1 AVLGQTTDQTSDDQ
15 HLVLLGE
22 DVSVSDIARFDP
34 TQLVAIV
41 CLQGSALSHS
51 AVLARALGIPAVVAT
66 GPIDHI
72 KNEDAVIVDG
82 DLGIVVLSPS
92 QSTQSAYA
100 TIVEA
105 ARSFDESLLADKDL
119 PAVTKDG
126 FRVQLFANT
135 GLLADVSPGIK
146 RGAEGIGLYR
156 SEIPFLAHEAFPTES
171 EQYQVYHTILTAY
184 HPRPVTMR
192 TLDIGSDKQLPYMN
206 IKENNPAL
214 GWRGIRFSL
223 DNRAVLVTQ
232 LRAMLKADIGLG
244 NLQIMLPMITSN
256 AETREVAAVLDSVV
270 TRLQA
275 EGEPVTR
282 PDLGIMV
289 EVPGVIPLLR
299 GQKEWIDFISIGTND
314 LTQYLL
320 AVDRTNPRVS
330 TLYDHLHPAM
340 IQTMADLAKTAET
353 LQLRVSVCGEMA
365 ADPYAAVLL
374 IGMRFPALSM
384 NAFSIP
390 RIKALTRGLTV
401 EEAQICLTDV
411 LTMDDP
417 QDIRQ
422 RVHATLVD
430 AGLDH
435 LIYRGASPEPSE
447 VGSG

>member
-1 AVLGQTTDQTSDDQ
+1 M
-15 HLVLLGE
+15 
-22 DVSVSDIARFDP
+22 
-34 TQLVAIV
+34 
-41 CLQGSALSHS
+41 
-51 AVLARALGIPAVVAT
+51 
-66 GPIDHI
+66 
-72 KNEDAVIVDG
+72 
-82 DLGIVVLSPS
+82 
-92 QSTQSAYA
+92 
-100 TIVEA
+100 
-105 ARSFDESLLADKDL
+105 
-119 PAVTKDG
+119 
-126 FRVQLFANT
+126 
-135 GLLADVSPGIK
+135 SPGIK

-411 LTMDDP
+411 LTMDDS